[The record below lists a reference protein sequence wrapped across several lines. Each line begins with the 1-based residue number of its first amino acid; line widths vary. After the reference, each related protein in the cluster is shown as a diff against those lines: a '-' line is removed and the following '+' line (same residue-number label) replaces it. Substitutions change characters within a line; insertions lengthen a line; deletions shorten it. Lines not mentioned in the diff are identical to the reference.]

1 MPGRLAARLQAT
13 PLRSRLVGLL
23 LLLVAA
29 ALLLAG
35 AATVAALRGYLF
47 NEVDRNLADMVQS
60 RTNPDQPPPRDDDIG
75 PPRPGPVG
83 RDVMYVR
90 ISDAAGATHEIS
102 AQSETVTDAPVLPD
116 LTVAEAKVLAG
127 AGYVVDSESG
137 DTRWRVMS
145 APLADGSGTVTVAQ
159 DIGGIDA
166 TVNRLIL
173 IELAIGAL
181 VLLILGITGR
191 ILIRRSLRPLGVVEE
206 TAAAIAAGDLARR
219 APASDPRTE
228 VGSLA
233 HSFNT
238 MVDDLAGA
246 LAAQQA
252 SEQAARDSA
261 GRAQASEAR
270 MRQFVA
276 DAGHELRTPLTS
288 VRGFA
293 ELYRIGAVDHGPAL
307 DDAMSRIEAEA
318 ARMGVLVDD
327 LLLLARLD
335 QQRPLEITD
344 VDLVDLVTDAV
355 TAARASAPGREVA
368 VHVSDPAV
376 GLSVPGDPLRLRQVV
391 DNLLSNALR
400 YSPTAQPVDI
410 RIDARAADE
419 RQPGCAT
426 LAVVDHGPGMPP
438 EVAARA
444 FERFY
449 RADAARSRAD
459 GGSGLGLSIVAAI
472 VAAHRGRV
480 DLTTAEGQGCLITV
494 SLPLTAAGTG
504 MSRPATPLH
513 RTGADSREAGCT
525 GLAEATFRAGHTGP
539 DPRAA
544 RSGE

>member
-1 MPGRLAARLQAT
+1 MPTPMTARVQAI

-29 ALLLAG
+29 GLLLAG

-47 NEVDRNLADMVQS
+47 SQVDQNLEDMV
-60 RTNPDQPPPRDDDIG
+60 RPMATAELPLAPDDGFG
-75 PPRPGPVG
+75 PPRPGPIG

-90 ISDAAGATHEIS
+90 FSDATGTTHDVS
-102 AQSETVTDAPVLPD
+102 AQSETVTDPPVLPD
-116 LTVAEAKVLAG
+116 LTVAEATALAG
-127 AGYVVDSESG
+127 QGYVVDSQTG
-137 DTRWRVMS
+137 DTRWRVVS
-145 APLADGSGTVTVAQ
+145 APLVDGSGTVAVAQ

-181 VLLILGITGR
+181 VLLVLGITGR

-206 TAAAIAAGDLARR
+206 TAAAIAAGDLDRR

-246 LAAQQA
+246 LAAQQE
-252 SEQAARDSA
+252 SEAAARTSA
-261 GRAQASEAR
+261 GKAQASEAR

-293 ELYRIGAVDHGPAL
+293 ELYRIGAVDQGPAL

-344 VDLVDLVTDAV
+344 VDLVDLVADAV
-355 TAARASAPGREVA
+355 AAARAGAPERDVA
-368 VHVSDPAV
+368 VHVTDPAV
-376 GLSVPGDPLRLRQVV
+376 GVSVPGDPLRLRQVV

-400 YSPTAQPVDI
+400 YSPADQPVDV
-410 RIDARAADE
+410 RIGARQSAGG
-419 RQPGCAT
+419 QPGWASVT
-426 LAVVDHGPGMPP
+426 VVDHGPGMPP
-438 EVAARA
+438 EVATRA

-449 RADAARSRAD
+449 RADAARSRSD

-472 VAAHRGRV
+472 VTAHGGRV
-480 DLTTAEGQGCLITV
+480 DLETGLSQGCQVTV
-494 SLPLTAAGTG
+494 SLPLEAV
-504 MSRPATPLH
+504 P
-513 RTGADSREAGCT
+513 TGAPPVAMTE
-525 GLAEATFRAGHTGP
+525 RASQVP
-539 DPRAA
+539 DAVDPA
-544 RSGE
+544 RS

>member
-1 MPGRLAARLQAT
+1 MPSRLAARLQAM

-47 NEVDRNLADMVQS
+47 NQVDRNLTDMVQS
-60 RTNPDQPPPRDDDIG
+60 VASAQLRPTPDDGFR
-75 PPRPGPVG
+75 PPRPGPIG

-90 ISDAAGATHEIS
+90 ISDTTASTHEVS
-102 AQSETVTDAPVLPD
+102 AQSETVTDPPVLPD
-116 LTVAEAKVLAG
+116 LTVAEATAQAG
-127 AGYVVDSESG
+127 QGYVVDSQSG
-137 DTRWRVMS
+137 DTRWRVVS
-145 APLADGSGTVTVAQ
+145 APLADGSGSVSVAQ
-159 DIGGIDA
+159 DISGIDA

-173 IELAIGAL
+173 IELAIGAAVLL
-181 VLLILGITGR
+181 VLGVAGR
-191 ILIRRSLRPLGVVEE
+191 VLVRRSLRPLAEVEE
-206 TAAAIAAGDLARR
+206 TAAAIAAGDLERR

-261 GRAQASEAR
+261 GKAMASEAR

-293 ELYRIGAVDHGPAL
+293 ELYRIGAVDQGPAL

-335 QQRPLEITD
+335 QQRAMEISD
-344 VDLVDLVTDAV
+344 VDVVDLVTDAV
-355 TAARASAPGREVA
+355 TAARACAPERDVA

-400 YSPTAQPVDI
+400 YSPPDQPVDV
-410 RIDARAADE
+410 RIGVLGDADGP
-419 RQPGCAT
+419 PGWAT
-426 LAVVDHGPGMPP
+426 IAVVDHGPGMPP
-438 EVAARA
+438 EVAARV

-459 GGSGLGLSIVAAI
+459 GGSGLGLAIVAAI
-472 VAAHRGRV
+472 VAAHAGTV
-480 DLTTAEGQGCLITV
+480 NLDTGPGQGCRATV
-494 SLPLTAAGTG
+494 SLPLEVTTGRADAA
-504 MSRPATPLH
+504 
-513 RTGADSREAGCT
+513 
-525 GLAEATFRAGHTGP
+525 AELIHLRG
-539 DPRAA
+539 RQ
-544 RSGE
+544 R

>member
-1 MPGRLAARLQAT
+1 M
-13 PLRSRLVGLL
+13 
-23 LLLVAA
+23 
-29 ALLLAG
+29 
-35 AATVAALRGYLF
+35 AALRGYLF
-47 NEVDRNLADMVQS
+47 NEVDRTLADMVQS
-60 RTNPDQPPPRDDDIG
+60 RTNPDPTPPRDDDIG

-102 AQSETVTDAPVLPD
+102 AQSETVTDASGPARPD
-116 LTVAEAKVLAG
+116 RGRGRMALSAAA
-127 AGYVVDSESG
+127 YVVDSESG

-166 TVNRLIL
+166 TVNRLIV

-181 VLLILGITGR
+181 VLLMLGITGR

-355 TAARASAPGREVA
+355 TAARAAAPDREVA
-368 VHVSDPAV
+368 VLVSDPAV

-391 DNLLSNALR
+391 DNLLANALQVLPHR
-400 YSPTAQPVDI
+400 TTGGHPH
-410 RIDARAADE
+410 R
-419 RQPGCAT
+419 
-426 LAVVDHGPGMPP
+426 
-438 EVAARA
+438 
-444 FERFY
+444 
-449 RADAARSRAD
+449 RSR
-459 GGSGLGLSIVAAI
+459 
-472 VAAHRGRV
+472 GR
-480 DLTTAEGQGCLITV
+480 
-494 SLPLTAAGTG
+494 PTAAGMRDAG
-504 MSRPATPLH
+504 GGRSRSWDA
-513 RTGADSREAGCT
+513 SRG
-525 GLAEATFRAGHTGP
+525 GRAGVRAVLPRGRRPLPGRRRIRARPVHCRGHRRRTPGPRGP
-539 DPRAA
+539 DHSRGSGMPDHRVPAA
-544 RSGE
+544 HSRRDGHEQTGDAAPPHRG

>member
-1 MPGRLAARLQAT
+1 MPRRLHARLQAT

-29 ALLLAG
+29 ALLVAG

-47 NEVDRNLADMVQS
+47 NQVDRNLADMARPIASAQF
-60 RTNPDQPPPRDDDIG
+60 RPLPDEGVG

-83 RDVMYVR
+83 RDVMYVQL
-90 ISDAAGATHEIS
+90 SDATGTTHQVS
-102 AQSETVTDAPVLPD
+102 SDASTVTDPPALPD
-116 LTVAEAKVLAG
+116 LTVAEATALDG
-127 AGYVVDSESG
+127 RGYVVDSTSG
-137 DTRWRVMS
+137 DALWRVVT
-145 APLADGSGTVTVAQ
+145 APLADGSGSVSVAQ
-159 DIGGIDA
+159 DISGIDA

-181 VLLILGITGR
+181 VLVVLGITGR
-191 ILIRRSLRPLGVVEE
+191 ILIRRSLRPLAEVEE
-206 TAAAIAAGDLARR
+206 TAAAIASGHLDRR

-252 SEQAARDSA
+252 SEQAARESA
-261 GRAQASEAR
+261 GKAQASEAR

-293 ELYRIGAVDHGPAL
+293 ELYRIGAVDPGPPL

-335 QQRPLEITD
+335 QQRPLEITEVD
-344 VDLVDLVTDAV
+344 VVDLVADAV
-355 TAARASAPGREVA
+355 TAARATAPERELS
-368 VHVSDPAV
+368 VHVSDPAE

-391 DNLLSNALR
+391 DNLVSNALR
-400 YSPTAQPVDI
+400 YSPADQPVDV
-410 RIDARAADE
+410 RIGVTPAAGGE
-419 RQPGCAT
+419 PGWAT
-426 LAVVDHGPGMPP
+426 IAVVDHGAGMPP

-449 RADAARSRAD
+449 RADAARSRAE
-459 GGSGLGLSIVAAI
+459 GGSGLGLAIVAAI
-472 VAAHRGRV
+472 VAAHGAPAPGCWNPQPRHARGRHRP
-480 DLTTAEGQGCLITV
+480 GGV
-494 SLPLTAAGTG
+494 SGAGRLQPPGLVHPAQEVPGPLVLGVVQ
-504 MSRPATPLH
+504 H
-513 RTGADSREAGCT
+513 
-525 GLAEATFRAGHTGP
+525 
-539 DPRAA
+539 
-544 RSGE
+544 

>member
-1 MPGRLAARLQAT
+1 MPGRLATRLQAI

-47 NEVDRNLADMVQS
+47 NQVDRNLADVLRPMAGADARPQI
-60 RTNPDQPPPRDDDIG
+60 DDGFG
-75 PPRPGPVG
+75 PPRPGPIG
-83 RDVMYVR
+83 PDLMYVR
-90 ISDAAGATHEIS
+90 LSDPTGTSHEVLSGAS
-102 AQSETVTDAPVLPD
+102 TVTDPPALPD
-116 LTVAEAKVLAG
+116 LTVAEATARSG
-127 AGYVVDSESG
+127 NGYVVDSESG
-137 DTRWRVMS
+137 DTRWRVVS
-145 APLADGSGTVTVAQ
+145 APLVDGSGSVSVAQ

-173 IELAIGAL
+173 IELAIGAIVL
-181 VLLILGITGR
+181 VVLGITGR
-191 ILIRRSLRPLGVVEE
+191 ILVRRSLRPLGVVEE
-206 TAAAIAAGDLARR
+206 TAAAIAAGDLDRR

-252 SEQAARDSA
+252 SELAARDSA
-261 GRAQASEAR
+261 GKAMASEAR

-293 ELYRIGAVDHGPAL
+293 ELYRIGAVDQGPAL

-335 QQRPLEITD
+335 QQRPLEITEVD
-344 VDLVDLVTDAV
+344 VVDLVTDAV
-355 TAARASAPGREVA
+355 AAVRAGAPDREVA
-368 VHVSDPAV
+368 VHVTDPAV
-376 GLSVPGDPLRLRQVV
+376 GLCAPGDPMRLRQVV

-400 YSPTAQPVDI
+400 YSPVDQPVEV
-410 RIDARAADE
+410 RIGALPAVGE
-419 RQPGCAT
+419 EPGWAT
-426 LAVVDHGPGMPP
+426 IVVVDHGAGMPP
-438 EVAARA
+438 EVATRA

-449 RADAARSRAD
+449 RADAARSRAE

-472 VAAHRGRV
+472 VAAHGGRV
-480 DLTTAEGQGCLITV
+480 DLDTAVGRGCQFTVWLPLQSGRGSHTGQGASGTL
-494 SLPLTAAGTG
+494 AG
-504 MSRPATPLH
+504 S
-513 RTGADSREAGCT
+513 
-525 GLAEATFRAGHTGP
+525 
-539 DPRAA
+539 
-544 RSGE
+544 